1 APTVCV
7 RITCALSAFAL
18 ACYGALRLSRKRLN
32 ERGRDGMLAAAP
44 PRANRHAFHT
54 DTYPLARY
62 ARSGWRVEAPVSPPG
77 WGRARVYLKRRSS
90 AREETVQRT
99 ASVLA
104 SRRDA
109 AIRSRQRERQGRA
122 T

>member
-1 APTVCV
+1 MTAAAVSSQEVSSARMRFRFAKAPTVCV

-77 WGRARVYLKRRSS
+77 WGRA
-90 AREETVQRT
+90 
-99 ASVLA
+99 
-104 SRRDA
+104 
-109 AIRSRQRERQGRA
+109 
-122 T
+122 